1 LRDLPERYFDLM
13 SEGSQLAKQGQ
24 FSEAVQRFADART
37 EGNSILRRLLELP
50 KSSHATS
57 WQLIT
62 ALWAFKLLK
71 SVFYWFLAQSQTAK
85 TSAQHQNLL
94 LAAAGAQHVGHDMI
108 AAFEAL
114 DETLAGTDREL
125 LPLFAE
131 AIRNFED
138 RQRLLNQQ
146 LEGIDPDLARLLRSP
161 GKKHP
166 VKPSK
171 NADPKP

>member
-1 LRDLPERYFDLM
+1 LPERYFDLM
-13 SEGSQLAKQGQ
+13 SEGSELAKQGR
-24 FSEAVQRFADART
+24 FAEAAQRFAEARV
-37 EGNSILRRLLELP
+37 EGKGILRRLLELP

-85 TSAQHQNLL
+85 TPAQHQNLL
-94 LAAAGAQHVGHDMI
+94 LAATGAQHVGRDMI
-108 AAFEAL
+108 AAFERL
-114 DETLAGTDREL
+114 DGTLTGTDREL

-131 AIRNFED
+131 AIGNFED
-138 RQRLLNQQ
+138 RQRLLDQE
-146 LEGIDPDLARLLRSP
+146 LEAVDADLARLLRSP
-161 GKKHP
+161 GKKYP